1 MGASGAGKTSFLNA
15 LCDRIKSDD
24 KNKVS
29 GRVLI
34 NNEIEVRQKNFG
46 NYGAY
51 VMQDDILS
59 DYLTCWECLEFAA
72 WLWLNIDDEI
82 I

>member
-1 MGASGAGKTSFLNA
+1 M
-15 LCDRIKSDD
+15 
-24 KNKVS
+24 
-29 GRVLI
+29 I
-34 NNEIEVRQKNFG
+34 NNDIQVRQKNFG

-59 DYLTCWECLEFAA
+59 EFLTCWECLEFAA
-72 WLWLNIDDEI
+72 RLRLNIDDGI